1 MTSTPTGLRDRK
13 RQETRA
19 RIERAAAELVL
30 AHGLGGVTV
39 DAISEA
45 AEISPRTFFNYFESK
60 EDAIVGLHGF
70 DETTETIAAHLAR
83 EGHQQNDLITSTVRL
98 LFEVWGT
105 ALPDSG
111 LREIRMEILRRNP
124 ELLERHM
131 NQMSRMMKQLSAAVR
146 SLAGET
152 PESTESTETTPTDS
166 RPLPSSPSWSEPVLA
181 LCGAAVR
188 LTVKDWI
195 AGGSTE
201 SPDVLESRTIALV
214 REAIE
219 RLR

>member
-1 MTSTPTGLRDRK
+1 MTSTPSGLRDRK

-30 AHGLGGVTV
+30 AHGLPGVTV

-60 EDAIVGLHGF
+60 EDAIVGLHGL
-70 DETTETIAAHLAR
+70 DETTETIATHLAR
-83 EGHQQNDLITSTVRL
+83 EEQQNDLVGSTVRL

-105 ALPDSG
+105 ALPDSS
-111 LREIRMEILRRNP
+111 LKEIRMEILRRNP

-131 NQMSRMMKQLSAAVR
+131 AQMGRMMQQLSAAVR
-146 SLAGET
+146 TLAGESSADET
-152 PESTESTETTPTDS
+152 TTPTDS
-166 RPLPSSPSWSEPVLA
+166 RPSSPSWSEPVLA

-201 SPDVLESRTIALV
+201 SSDVLESRAIALV

>member
-1 MTSTPTGLRDRK
+1 MTRNNYRVMSTPTGLRDRK

-30 AHGLGGVTV
+30 EHGLAGVTV

-60 EDAIVGLHGF
+60 EDAIVGLHGL

-83 EGHQQNDLITSTVRL
+83 HDEEHSDLVTSTVRL

-105 ALPDSG
+105 TLPDSG
-111 LREIRMEILRRNP
+111 LKKTRMEILRRNP

-131 NQMSRMMKQLSAAVR
+131 AQMGRMMQQLSAAVR
-146 SLAGET
+146 TMAERAAERT
-152 PESTESTETTPTDS
+152 PDS
-166 RPLPSSPSWSEPVLA
+166 RPLSVSPWSELALA
-181 LCGAAVR
+181 LCGSAVR

-195 AGGSTE
+195 AGGSTD
-201 SPDVLESRTIALV
+201 SPEQLESRTVALV
-214 REAIE
+214 REALE
-219 RLR
+219 TLR

>member
-1 MTSTPTGLRDRK
+1 VTSTPSGLRDRK

-19 RIERAAAELVL
+19 RIERSAAELVL
-30 AHGLGGVTV
+30 AHGLAGVTV

-83 EGHQQNDLITSTVRL
+83 ESQQQNDLVTSTVRL

-105 ALPDSG
+105 TLPDSE

-131 NQMSRMMKQLSAAVR
+131 AQMGRMMQQLSAAVR
-146 SLAGET
+146 TMADG
-152 PESTESTETTPTDS
+152 PEEHTPTDS
-166 RPLPSSPSWSEPVLA
+166 RPLPSPPSWSEPVLA

-188 LTVKDWI
+188 VTVKDWI